1 MRKMVEIG
9 RAENGYVV
17 ETFVPVK
24 KKGGKE
30 DGDMPVPSYEYDGG
44 CEKKYV
50 AKDIAEAISIASTL
64 LPMLDDEFSSTDE
77 FDMAFKKAAGSA
89 A

>member
-9 RAENGYVV
+9 RAENGYVI
-17 ETFVPVK
+17 ETYVPLK
-24 KKGGKE
+24 KKK
-30 DGDMPVPSYEYDGG
+30 DGDKEGPMPYYESEGS

-50 AKDIAEAISIASTL
+50 AKDIAEAVSVASTL
-64 LPMLDDEFSSTDE
+64 LPMLDDEFSSEDE